1 MFASQENDSESAIA
15 IGNFQAS
22 LLAIHS
28 TETRVNLLIV
38 DDDSA
43 TKTLM
48 QAWVQGSGHTVICLG
63 SEDVTGTTFSENNFD
78 IVLFNWNLTSMSG
91 SSLCHLIRQD
101 PSYHYVIVYASD
113 GQELDFVECTTA
125 GADDILSPPLNS
137 SQLQVRILAAERT
150 IHLQQAF
157 AEQNAAHKALNEKLD
172 VAYQALYSELQAASE
187 LQLSLLP
194 TISEVHPKYSLDWL
208 VLPSSF
214 LAGDNL
220 NYFIMQE
227 RYLIFYHL
235 DVAGHGI
242 PSALLSVT
250 LNQLLSPQPGSPMVR
265 FDPQLELKRI
275 VPPVE
280 VVSELNR
287 RFQPQGDGYFTMI
300 YAVLDTVTHEIRL
313 CQAGHPS
320 PIKITADGVIS
331 EVGDGGFPVGLWPDM
346 TYEETR
352 TSLLPGDRLVLY
364 SDGVL
369 ACLNDEGVP
378 YSLKQMKAIIGSQSG
393 KPLKEVLQAVQADL
407 ERWAQ
412 GKDFP
417 DDISLLIVEC
427 KA

>member
-1 MFASQENDSESAIA
+1 VTI
-15 IGNFQAS
+15 
-22 LLAIHS
+22 
-28 TETRVNLLIV
+28 LIV
-38 DDDSA
+38 DDDQA
-43 TKTLM
+43 TQNQLQTWA
-48 QAWVQGSGHTVICLG
+48 QESGHAVTCVD
-63 SEDVTGTTFSENNFD
+63 SEHVSPEMLREKNFE
-78 IVLFNWNLTSMSG
+78 IVLVNWNLRDISG
-91 SSLCHLIRQD
+91 SYLCDLIRQQAI
-101 PSYHYVIVYASD
+101 YHCVIAYASNHA
-113 GQELDFVECTTA
+113 EIDFVECTAA
-125 GADDILSPPLNS
+125 GADDILSNPLS
-137 SQLQVRILAAERT
+137 AGQLQVRILAAERMLN
-150 IHLQQAF
+150 LQQAF

-172 VAYQALYSELQAASE
+172 LAYQALYAELRAASE

-194 TISEVHPKYSLDWL
+194 TVSEIHPSYSLDWL

-300 YAVLDTVTHEIRL
+300 YAVLDIETHEIRL

-320 PIKITADGVIS
+320 PIKITADGVTS
-331 EVGDGGFPVGLWPDM
+331 EIGDGGFPVGLWPDM
-346 TYEETR
+346 TYEETT
-352 TSLLPGDRLVLY
+352 TSLMPGERLVLY

-369 ACLNDEGVP
+369 ACLNEEQVP
-378 YSLKQMKAIIGSQSG
+378 YSLEQMQDIIRGQSG
-393 KPLKEVLQAVQADL
+393 KPLKEVLHAVQADL
-407 ERWAQ
+407 EQWNQ

>member
-1 MFASQENDSESAIA
+1 VRQI
-15 IGNFQAS
+15 
-22 LLAIHS
+22 
-28 TETRVNLLIV
+28 ETCVNILIV
-38 DDDSA
+38 DDDLSRQSMLQQWLQHFGHA
-43 TKTLM
+43 VRSISSRHFDAAALAESNAESVLCNWHL
-48 QAWVQGSGHTVICLG
+48 QSGSG
-63 SEDVTGTTFSENNFD
+63 EDVCR
-78 IVLFNWNLTSMSG
+78 IVREDSVY
-91 SSLCHLIRQD
+91 R
-101 PSYHYVIVYASD
+101 YVIVYPSGDSD
-113 GQELDFVECTTA
+113 LDFTICANA
-125 GADDILSPPLNS
+125 GADDILSAPLRQ
-137 SQLQVRILAAERT
+137 SQLQVRMMAAERMLN
-150 IHLQQAF
+150 LQRAF

-172 VAYQALYSELQAASE
+172 LAYQALYSELQAASE

-194 TISEVHPKYSLDWL
+194 TVSDIHPKFSLDWL

-300 YAVLDTVTHEIRL
+300 YAVLDTETREIRF

-320 PIKITADGVIS
+320 PIKFSADGTVS
-331 EVGDGGFPVGLWPDM
+331 EIGEGGFPVGLWPDM
-346 TYEETR
+346 TYDET
-352 TSLLPGDRLVLY
+352 TTTLLPGERLVLY
-364 SDGVL
+364 SDGII
-369 ACLNDEGVP
+369 ACLNEEDVP
-378 YSLKQMKAIIGSQSG
+378 YSLERLEEVIRSRSKES
-393 KPLKEVLQAVQADL
+393 LKDVLQAVQADL
-407 ERWAQ
+407 ESWSGGR
-412 GKDFP
+412 DFP
-417 DDISLLIVEC
+417 DDISLLILES
-427 KA
+427 K

>member
-1 MFASQENDSESAIA
+1 V
-15 IGNFQAS
+15 
-22 LLAIHS
+22 
-28 TETRVNLLIV
+28 TLLIV
-38 DDDSA
+38 DDD
-43 TKTLM
+43 
-48 QAWVQGSGHTVICLG
+48 QAVQVKLRNWLQQNGHIVICAPSESVNPTMLRETDFDIILCNWHLETISG
-63 SEDVTGTTFSENNFD
+63 SE
-78 IVLFNWNLTSMSG
+78 
-91 SSLCHLIRQD
+91 LCRLIRQD
-101 PSYHYVIVYASD
+101 STYHYILVYVADNSD
-113 GQELDFVECTTA
+113 LNFTECTDA
-125 GADDILSPPLNS
+125 GADDILSSPLS
-137 SQLQVRILAAERT
+137 SAQLQVRVLAGERT
-150 IHLQQAF
+150 LHLQQAF

-172 VAYQALYSELQAASE
+172 LAYQALYAELEAASE

-194 TISEVHPKYSLDWL
+194 TVSDIHPHYSLDWL

-300 YAVLDTVTHEIRL
+300 YAVLDTETHEIRL

-320 PIKITADGVIS
+320 PIKITADGVTS
-331 EVGDGGFPVGLWPDM
+331 EIGDGGFPVGLWPDM

-352 TSLLPGDRLVLY
+352 TTLLPGERMVLY
-364 SDGVL
+364 SDGII
-369 ACLNDEGVP
+369 ACVNEEGVS
-378 YSLKQMKAIIGSQSG
+378 YSLDQMKDIIRSMAG
-393 KPLKEVLQAVQADL
+393 KPLKDVLQAVQADL
-407 ERWAQ
+407 ERWSQ
-412 GKDFP
+412 GRDYP

-427 KA
+427 K

>member
-1 MFASQENDSESAIA
+1 
-15 IGNFQAS
+15 
-22 LLAIHS
+22 
-28 TETRVNLLIV
+28 VNLLIV
-38 DDDSA
+38 DDDPA
-43 TKTLM
+43 TKALM
-48 QAWVQGSGHTVICLG
+48 QAWLQGPGRTVTSLG
-63 SEDVTGTTFSENNFD
+63 SEQITNTTFSETNYD
-78 IVLFNWNLTSMSG
+78 VVLSNWNLSHGSG
-91 SSLCHLIRQD
+91 SDLCQLVRQD
-101 PSYHYVIVYASD
+101 SSYHYVIVYPSN
-113 GQELDFVECTTA
+113 GRELDFAECTAA

-137 SQLQVRILAAERT
+137 PQLQVRILAAERT
-150 IHLQQAF
+150 INLQRAF

-172 VAYQALYSELQAASE
+172 LAYQALYSELQAASE

-194 TISEVHPKYSLDWL
+194 TVSEVHPNYSLDWL

-320 PIKITADGVIS
+320 PIKIAANGEVS
-331 EVGDGGFPVGLWPDM
+331 EIGDGGFPVGLWPDM

-352 TSLLPGDRLVLY
+352 TNLMPGDRMVLY

-369 ACLNDEGVP
+369 ACLNDEEVP
-378 YSLKQMKAIIGSQSG
+378 YSLEQLEAIISSQSG

-407 ERWAQ
+407 EQWNQ

-417 DDISLLIVEC
+417 DDISLLILEC

>member
-1 MFASQENDSESAIA
+1 M
-15 IGNFQAS
+15 
-22 LLAIHS
+22 
-28 TETRVNLLIV
+28 TLLIV
-38 DDDSA
+38 DDD
-43 TKTLM
+43 
-48 QAWVQGSGHTVICLG
+48 QAVQARLRSWLQQNGHIVICAPSESVNPTMLRETDFDIILCNWHLETISG
-63 SEDVTGTTFSENNFD
+63 SE
-78 IVLFNWNLTSMSG
+78 
-91 SSLCHLIRQD
+91 LCRLIRQD
-101 PSYHYVIVYASD
+101 STYHYILVYVSD
-113 GQELDFVECTTA
+113 NSDLNFTECTDA
-125 GADDILSPPLNS
+125 GADDILSSPLS
-137 SQLQVRILAAERT
+137 AAQLQVRVLAGERT
-150 IHLQQAF
+150 LHLQQAF
-157 AEQNAAHKALNEKLD
+157 TEQNAAHKALNEKLD
-172 VAYQALYSELQAASE
+172 LAYQALYAELEAASE

-194 TISEVHPKYSLDWL
+194 TVSDIHPHYSLDWL

-300 YAVLDTVTHEIRL
+300 YAVLDTETHEIRF

-320 PIKITADGVIS
+320 PIKIAADGTTT

-352 TSLLPGDRLVLY
+352 TTLMPGERLVLY
-364 SDGVL
+364 SDGII
-369 ACLNDEGVP
+369 ACVNADDVP
-378 YSLKQMKAIIGSQSG
+378 YSLEQMKDVIRSMAG
-393 KPLKEVLQAVQADL
+393 KPLKDVLQAVQADL
-407 ERWAQ
+407 ENWSQ
-412 GKDFP
+412 GRDYP

-427 KA
+427 K

>member
-1 MFASQENDSESAIA
+1 VTI
-15 IGNFQAS
+15 
-22 LLAIHS
+22 
-28 TETRVNLLIV
+28 LIV
-38 DDDSA
+38 DDDQS
-43 TKTLM
+43 TQNLLR
-48 QAWVQGSGHTVICLG
+48 AWAQGSGHVVTCVG
-63 SEDVTGTTFSENNFD
+63 SEHVNAEMLREINSE
-78 IVLFNWNLTSMSG
+78 IVLTNWNLRYVAG
-91 SSLCHLIRQD
+91 NDLCHLIRQELT
-101 PSYHYVIVYASD
+101 YRYVIVYASGSKD
-113 GQELDFVECTTA
+113 IDFEECTAA
-125 GADDILSPPLNS
+125 GADDILSSPLNAA
-137 SQLQVRILAAERT
+137 QLRVRILAAERT
-150 IHLQQAF
+150 LNLQQAF

-172 VAYQALYSELQAASE
+172 LAYQALYSELQAASE

-194 TISEVHPKYSLDWL
+194 TVSQIHPNYSLDWL

-300 YAVLDTVTHEIRL
+300 YAVLDTETHEIRL

-320 PIKITADGVIS
+320 PIKITADGVAS
-331 EVGDGGFPVGLWPDM
+331 EIGDGGFPVGLWPDM

-352 TSLLPGDRLVLY
+352 TMLLPGERLVLY

-369 ACLNDEGVP
+369 ACLNNEGAP
-378 YSLKQMKAIIGSQSG
+378 YSIEQMQDIIKSKAGE
-393 KPLKEVLQAVQADL
+393 PLKDVLQAVQADL
-407 ERWAQ
+407 ERWTQ
-412 GKDFP
+412 GKEFP